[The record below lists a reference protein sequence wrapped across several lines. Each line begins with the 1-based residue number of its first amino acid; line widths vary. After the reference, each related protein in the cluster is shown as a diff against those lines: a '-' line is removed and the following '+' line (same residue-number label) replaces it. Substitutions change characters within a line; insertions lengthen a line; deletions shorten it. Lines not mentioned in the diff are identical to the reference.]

1 MAPFSYIYLFLVIT
15 VWKFGSVVHASVAT
29 SENFVR
35 PSNFENK
42 TCQFNPCLPLND
54 YAREADHYFVDNTIF
69 AFLSG
74 THELDIILDLRSLS
88 NITLIAYYGG
98 KNVSLVFNPLVNM
111 TWTNCIN
118 IQISDLNIVISGRE
132 IFPDT
137 YIFATLVFNST
148 IGSLSRLIFCGNKSM
163 SSTAVLMNESSI
175 KITSLSVIGA
185 RSLQGAALHANSSTM
200 DISGENVFINNHA
213 TNKGGAIAL
222 HDNSTCNMTG
232 SISFINNTA
241 MEGGAMAF
249 DGGNHHIYGNVS
261 FMDNF
266 VVNERGTLNPI
277 LRCGQYG
284 ISGKVCFMNNSAKH
298 GGAISVSSDRETSI
312 TLDDVAFI
320 GNNAIEYG
328 GAIDLS
334 KGEHS
339 VTGNISFVNNF
350 AGKYGGAITV
360 FNSSHACTITGNISF
375 ENNMSKENGGA
386 VAFINGCHMSGTIL
400 FVNNQALIFGGAV
413 FLGNISDSNN
423 NSHRMVGRIL
433 FADNSATTGGAIYSS
448 HTGPCNIFGNVSF
461 VNNTANYLYS
471 EAGLDQLGGAI
482 AVYSSDV
489 ELVGN
494 VSFQENSAD
503 SGGAIYMD
511 SGVIIISGM
520 QHFVRNFAEYGGALA
535 FSGTSKLIL
544 SKPLTVH
551 FIENE
556 AKNHG
561 GAIYVIDSCYNY
573 QCSDPTTF
581 YHWPECFVE
590 LRDYNADDI
599 HLNFINNTAGQTGRI
614 LYGGSVDRCKLY
626 KEGGIFDNCGN
637 RRGGYYDY
645 GLLPK
650 FQTITNT
657 TSVDKNIPDISSD
670 PLEVCF
676 CDENDTVPI
685 IKCEDPK
692 VEVMRGREFT
702 LKAITLGQSGG
713 SIPSDVRI
721 ILSNGIKINEM
732 QHVQSTTNECSPIR
746 FRLFSAEKSAIVVL
760 FPADSP
766 CRDTGRSHREIK
778 VSFVPCPDAFYLKG
792 DECIC
797 DERLHDYTT
806 NCSVNDNSI
815 IRSSKMFWMGVDYY
829 NNSTT
834 FKGLILHN
842 GSCPFDYCV
851 EPDMQDQLSITLD
864 NLDIQCN
871 HNHAGT
877 LCGCCKEN
885 HSVVFSTIHCLP
897 CSNAYLALIL
907 PFAFAGIALIMV
919 LILLKLSIANGTL
932 NALIFYANIIQ
943 ANRSIFFPLG
953 ETNPLT
959 IFVAWL
965 NLDLGVE
972 TCFYDGMTVY
982 GFTWLQFVFPFYIWF
997 LIGLIIIVTHYSQRA
1012 TNMLGTNP
1020 VAALA
1025 TLLLLSYSKLLRAV
1039 IMALSMTHLEYPGHI
1054 YKNKKVWLYDGSM
1067 PYFQRADHIVL
1078 GIFAILVL
1086 LLLFV
1091 PYTLLLLCG
1100 HLFQAYSQRKPFS
1113 WINKLMPFLDAYH
1126 APYKK
1131 ETRYWTGFLLVV
1143 RCTLLLIF
1151 GLNAFGNANDNLL
1164 AITIFTA
1171 CLLILISLHK
1181 GIYKTTYNNILEMCF
1196 ILNLCIFSAT
1206 TYQIQG
1212 NQAGI
1217 AYSFVGVAFS
1227 IFLLI
1232 ILLHAYLALSKTSLG
1247 KRLPS
1252 LSENFVA
1259 QHLLGAEVNHLR
1271 RDEQRPEHDHMAIGR
1286 QGEQRNLA
1294 NRAPTTSFIDIREY
1308 EPLLDSR

>member
-1 MAPFSYIYLFLVIT
+1 MALFSYIYLFLVIT
-15 VWKFGSVVHASVAT
+15 VWKFGSVVHTGVPT

-54 YAREADHYFVDNTIF
+54 YAREADHYFKDNTIF
-69 AFLSG
+69 TFLPG
-74 THELDIILDLRSLS
+74 THELDVLLDLRSLS
-88 NITLIAYYGG
+88 NITLIANSRT
-98 KNVSLVFNPLVNM
+98 NVSLVFNPLVNM

-137 YIFATLVFNST
+137 YIFATLVFNNT
-148 IGSLSRLIFCGNKSM
+148 VGSLSRLKFCRNKNM
-163 SSTAVLMNESSI
+163 SSTAVLMNESRI

-185 RSLQGAALHANSSTM
+185 RSLQGAALHANSSTV
-200 DISGENVFINNHA
+200 DISGENIFINNHA

-222 HDNSTCNMTG
+222 HNNSTCNMTG

-261 FMDNF
+261 FI
-266 VVNERGTLNPI
+266 NERGALNQI
-277 LRCGQYG
+277 LRCDQYG
-284 ISGKVCFMNNSAKH
+284 ISGKVCFMNNSAQH
-298 GGAISVSSDRETSI
+298 GGAISVSSDRDTSI

-320 GNNAIEYG
+320 GNNATEYG
-328 GAIDLS
+328 GAIDLT

-350 AGKYGGAITV
+350 AGKYGGAITA
-360 FNSSHACTITGNISF
+360 FNGSHTCTITGNISF
-375 ENNMSKENGGA
+375 ENNMSEENGGA

-400 FVNNQALIFGGAV
+400 FVNNKALIFGGAA

-423 NSHRMVGRIL
+423 NSHRMIGRIL

-448 HTGPCNIFGNVSF
+448 HTGPCKIFGNVSF
-461 VNNTANYLYS
+461 VNNTASYLYS
-471 EAGLDQLGGAI
+471 ESGLDVFGGAI
-482 AVYSSDV
+482 AVYSSDI

-494 VSFQENSAD
+494 VSFQENTAD
-503 SGGAIYMD
+503 FGGAIYMD

-520 QHFVRNFAEYGGALA
+520 QHFVRNEAEQGGALA

-544 SKPLTVH
+544 SKPLMVD

-556 AKNHG
+556 AKNYG
-561 GAIYVIDSCYNY
+561 GAIFVIHSYYDY
-573 QCSDPTTF
+573 QCSDNTTF
-581 YHWPECFVE
+581 YYWPECFVE
-590 LRDYNADDI
+590 LSDYNTDDI

-614 LYGGSVDRCKLY
+614 LYGGSIDRCKLY
-626 KEGGIFDNCGN
+626 KEGGIFDTCGN
-637 RRGGYYDY
+637 RLGGYYDY
-645 GLLPK
+645 GLLSK
-650 FQTITNT
+650 FQDITNT
-657 TSVDKNIPDISSD
+657 ESVVKNMPDISSD

-676 CDENDTVPI
+676 CDENNTVPNEC
-685 IKCEDPK
+685 KDTK

-721 ILSNGIKINEM
+721 IISNGIKINET
-732 QHVQSTTNECSPIR
+732 QRIQSTTNECSPIR
-746 FRLFSAEKSAIVVL
+746 FRLFCAENSTSVVL

-778 VSFVPCPDAFYLKG
+778 VSFVPCPDAFYLKD

-806 NCSVNDNSI
+806 NCSVDDNSI

-829 NNSTT
+829 NNSTM

-842 GSCPFDYCV
+842 GCPFDYCV

-885 HSVVFSTIHCLP
+885 YSVVFGTIHCLP

-943 ANRSIFFPLG
+943 ANRSIFFPLS

-959 IFVAWL
+959 IFIAWL
-965 NLDLGVE
+965 NLDLGAE

-997 LIGLIIIVTHYSQRA
+997 LIGLIIVVTHYSQRA

-1039 IMALSMTHLEYPGHI
+1039 IMALSVTRLEYPD
-1054 YKNKKVWLYDGSM
+1054 NKSKVWLYDGSV
-1067 PYFQRADHIVL
+1067 PYFWRADHIVL

-1086 LLLFV
+1086 LFLFV

-1100 HLFQAYSQRKPFS
+1100 HVLQAYSQRKPFS
-1113 WINKLMPFLDAYH
+1113 WINKLKPF
-1126 APYKK
+1126 
-1131 ETRYWTGFLLVV
+1131 R
-1143 RCTLLLIF
+1143 RC
-1151 GLNAFGNANDNLL
+1151 
-1164 AITIFTA
+1164 
-1171 CLLILISLHK
+1171 
-1181 GIYKTTYNNILEMCF
+1181 
-1196 ILNLCIFSAT
+1196 
-1206 TYQIQG
+1206 
-1212 NQAGI
+1212 
-1217 AYSFVGVAFS
+1217 
-1227 IFLLI
+1227 
-1232 ILLHAYLALSKTSLG
+1232 LSCT
-1247 KRLPS
+1247 
-1252 LSENFVA
+1252 V
-1259 QHLLGAEVNHLR
+1259 
-1271 RDEQRPEHDHMAIGR
+1271 
-1286 QGEQRNLA
+1286 
-1294 NRAPTTSFIDIREY
+1294 
-1308 EPLLDSR
+1308 